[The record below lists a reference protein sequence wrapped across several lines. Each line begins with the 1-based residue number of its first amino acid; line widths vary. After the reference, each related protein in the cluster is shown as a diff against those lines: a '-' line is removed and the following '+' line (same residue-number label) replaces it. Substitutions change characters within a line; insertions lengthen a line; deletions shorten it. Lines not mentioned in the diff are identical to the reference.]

1 MCLLYFSRPISNTR
15 VRYRVRKTEYHD
27 CRLLGFACKFL
38 AKSIFSMLAARI
50 ARDPGP
56 NYFSPTIL
64 EWLLR
69 HALCACSTW
78 ILLQGETRAM
88 IMTNKLLPVALIA
101 ALIGGSVGA
110 LVMHRSQPASAETA
124 TATQTNT
131 APAATEQ
138 QANNELV
145 PSEFNT
151 AGEQTAY
158 KTGFADGFAAA
169 SETAVNTSS
178 ARRSPSRVVYR
189 NSGSRASSSRVYYD
203 YQPRKRSFWD
213 KHRDKLTVAI
223 GTGAGAAIGGLVGGK
238 KGAAIGALSGAGGS
252 ALWTYKLRKRN
263 RNY

>member
-1 MCLLYFSRPISNTR
+1 
-15 VRYRVRKTEYHD
+15 
-27 CRLLGFACKFL
+27 
-38 AKSIFSMLAARI
+38 
-50 ARDPGP
+50 
-56 NYFSPTIL
+56 
-64 EWLLR
+64 
-69 HALCACSTW
+69 
-78 ILLQGETRAM
+78 M

-124 TATQTNT
+124 TAAQTT
-131 APAATEQ
+131 APAATDQ
-138 QANNELV
+138 QANNELT
-145 PSEFNT
+145 PGQFDT

-169 SETAVNTSS
+169 SQTESRVVNTSS
-178 ARRSPSRVVYR
+178 VRRSPTRVVYR
-189 NSGSRASSSRVYYD
+189 NSGSRASTSRVYYD

-223 GTGAGAAIGGLVGGK
+223 GTGAGAAVGGLIGGK

-252 ALWTYKLRKRN
+252 ALWTYKLRKRD